1 MSLPSNYKQIAVG
14 APTGPPTPAPSSGS
28 GSSRSRSSGAGGGSD
43 RNKDTTPVFTH
54 SNYGNPAFTPQ
65 KAGKSSS
72 SKNQS
77 ESRTPKPPKPPEKPV
92 LPYMRYSKRI
102 WDSVKAQYPD
112 LKLWELGKKIGAMWK
127 QLTEGDKQEF
137 IDEYE
142 ADKAE
147 YEKALKTYHNS
158 PAYLSFL
165 AAKSKAKTD
174 ADVHE
179 TPSRSSGKSQQE
191 RRIDIQPAE
200 DEDDQ
205 DEGYSFKHL
214 AYARYLR
221 NHRLINEIFS
231 DAVVPDVR
239 SVVTT
244 QRMQVLKRQ
253 VSSLTMHQTKLEA
266 ELQQMEEKFEA
277 KKQRMVESSEAFQ
290 EELKRHCKPA
300 VDEETFQKMVVKMY
314 EEMKRER
321 QRADEHPAVGGT
333 AAINHAVIAQSVS
346 NRHDEKPIC
355 SGSQSTS
362 SVSSDISLTGKKD
375 DITPT
380 TPSTLSNPVPKEASE
395 ASSKTEPE
403 PMDIESS
410 PKPTATMPLRTEAQK
425 PIAKPPGEIAKETN
439 KPQTV
444 SNVKAGQPGKVP
456 TPTPTPPPPT
466 TSVSVESNAPS
477 QQQTSVVAANATSQI
492 SAPPTQTPPP
502 SQAMGQPQQV
512 PATPQSSQQPPS
524 APQQVPPTMAM
535 HPQHPPPPTHSHLP
549 PHLPPHQ
556 SISAMPPHSGYGS
569 YGAPAGPTRSP
580 YYQPQY
586 GAHPA
591 QPYGQY
597 APYPHYQQPYG
608 PPPGAHYMNARPPPQ
623 HNGSP
628 VHYQEHGTPVSGQPQ
643 QPHDV
648 YGQPPSHNPG
658 LPQQQP
664 VPGASA
670 PLASTLPSTGSA
682 TTGSGTMASDVSK
695 TENEKKDQ
703 SSAE

>member
-14 APTGPPTPAPSSGS
+14 ASTGPSTPAPSSGS

-43 RNKDTTPVFTH
+43 RNKDTTPIFTH

-65 KAGKSSS
+65 KAGKSAS
-72 SKNQS
+72 SKTQA

-127 QLTEGDKQEF
+127 QLTESEKQEF

-142 ADKAE
+142 TDKAE

-165 AAKSKAKTD
+165 AAKSKVKTD
-174 ADVHE
+174 SDVHD

-205 DEGYSFKHL
+205 DEGYSFKHV

-300 VDEETFQKMVVKMY
+300 VDEDTFQKMVVRMY
-314 EEMKRER
+314 EEMKKER
-321 QRADEHPAVGGT
+321 QRADDHPLGSATSITG
-333 AAINHAVIAQSVS
+333 AASPQTLSTRS
-346 NRHDEKPIC
+346 DEKPTAQAGQSSNPM
-355 SGSQSTS
+355 SGVAS
-362 SVSSDISLTGKKD
+362 STGKKD
-375 DITPT
+375 AP
-380 TPSTLSNPVPKEASE
+380 TPSSQIISTQKETVESG
-395 ASSKTEPE
+395 SKTDPE
-403 PMDIESS
+403 PMDIENP
-410 PKPTATMPLRTEAQK
+410 PKPSVPLPPRPEAPK
-425 PIAKPPGEIAKETN
+425 IAPKTGNEPMKEVTN
-439 KPQTV
+439 KPQIP
-444 SNVKAGQPGKVP
+444 SIIKPGQHGKVP

-466 TSVSVESNAPS
+466 ISLEHSVPNQQQSAPTGVPNLPS
-477 QQQTSVVAANATSQI
+477 QVSI
-492 SAPPTQTPPP
+492 PPAQTPPP
-502 SQAMGQPQQV
+502 QSAAQQN
-512 PATPQSSQQPPS
+512 QQPPQ
-524 APQQVPPTMAM
+524 PQTGQQPPPQQQQVPPTMSM
-535 HPQHPPPPTHSHLP
+535 HPHHPPPPSHTHLP

-556 SISAMPPHSGYGS
+556 PMSAIPPHSNYGS
-569 YGAPAGPTRSP
+569 YGAPTGPTRSP

-586 GAHPA
+586 GAHPS
-591 QPYGQY
+591 QPYSQY

-608 PPPGAHYMNARPPPQ
+608 PPPGSHYMNARPPPQ

-628 VHYQEHGTPVSGQPQ
+628 IHYPEHGAPGQPQ

-648 YGQPPSHNPG
+648 YGQPSHPA
-658 LPQQQP
+658 LAQQQP
-664 VPGASA
+664 AAVPPTPAGVSGNQG
-670 PLASTLPSTGSA
+670 LASTA
-682 TTGSGTMASDVSK
+682 VAVNASDGTKGDS
-695 TENEKKDQ
+695 EKKDGV
-703 SSAE
+703 AE